1 MLATKAVWAALVTV
15 VKALGKFQDV
25 RAYPFHRVNDAAF
38 LKDFPGLKLPA
49 CLVVRL
55 GKTDTAKGQ
64 ALERETRWS
73 FVIVCKDADGSAWE
87 AACDLEDAVTDDV
100 LDKQILA
107 GELTIYGSNE
117 VGIALTSPRFAVSEI
132 SATTRELGVRE

>member
-1 MLATKAVWAALVTV
+1 MLTTQEVWAELVAA

-25 RAYPFHRVNDAAF
+25 RPCPLHRINDAAF

-64 ALERETRWS
+64 SLERETRWS
-73 FVIVCKDADGSAWE
+73 FVVVCRDPDGSAWQT
-87 AACDLEDAVTDDV
+87 ACDLEDAITGDV
-100 LDKQILA
+100 MDQQIMD
-107 GELTIYGSNE
+107 GQLTIYGSNDAA
-117 VGIALTSPRFAVSEI
+117 IALTSPRFAVHEI
-132 SATTRELGVRE
+132 SATTREVGARA